1 MRFLVLGVSG
11 MAGHVIALHL
21 KERGHDVVGF
31 SRRRVGFVD
40 SVAGDAMDVAL
51 LERVVREG
59 GFDVVVNAVGVL
71 NEDAEEHRD
80 RAAYLNAYL
89 PHRLA
94 VLTAD
99 LPTRVIHMSTD
110 CVFRGNTGP
119 YTESSFPDGETFYD
133 RSKALGELNDEKN
146 LTLRNSIVGPDVNEG
161 GIGLLNWFMCQE
173 GPVRGFAG
181 AIWTGVTTV
190 ELARAI
196 EAAALEGAVGLVNMV
211 PDEAISKYE
220 LLCLF
225 SEHLRGGRVE
235 IIPSGELSLDKTLV
249 RTSGALSFRA
259 APYED
264 QVREMAAWI
273 RTHSSLYPHYGLDR

>member
-1 MRFLVLGVSG
+1 MRFLVLGASG

-21 KERGHDVVGF
+21 KESGHDVVGF
-31 SRRRVGFVD
+31 SRRRVGFVE
-40 SVAGDAMDVAL
+40 SVAGNAMDAAL
-51 LERVVREG
+51 LEGIVREG
-59 GFDVVVNAVGVL
+59 AFDVVVNAVGVL

-94 VLTAD
+94 ALTAD

-119 YTESSFPDGETFYD
+119 YAESSFPDGDTFYD

-146 LTLRNSIVGPDVNEG
+146 LTLRNSIVGPDINED
-161 GIGLLNWFMCQE
+161 GIGLLNWFMSQE
-173 GPVRGFAG
+173 GPVRGFTG

-196 EAAALEGAVGLVNMV
+196 GAAALEGAAGLVNLV
-211 PDEAISKYE
+211 PDESVSKYE
-220 LLCLF
+220 LLRLF
-225 SEHLRGGRVE
+225 NEHLRGGRVE
-235 IIPSGELSLDKTLV
+235 IVPSGEFSLDKTLV
-249 RTSGALSFRA
+249 RTSNALSFRA

-273 RTHSSLYPHYGLDR
+273 RSHASLYPHYGLDR

>member
-21 KERGHDVVGF
+21 KEHGHDVVGF
-31 SRRRVGFVD
+31 SRRKVGFVE
-40 SVAGDAMDVAL
+40 SVAGDAMDAAL

-94 VLTAD
+94 VLTVD

-119 YTESSFPDGETFYD
+119 YAELSFPDGKTFYD

>member
-1 MRFLVLGVSG
+1 MRFLVLGASG

-21 KERGHDVVGF
+21 KEGGHDVVGF
-31 SRRRVGFVD
+31 SRRKVGFVE
-40 SVAGDAMDVAL
+40 SVAGDAMDAAL
-51 LERVVREG
+51 LEGIVREG
-59 GFDVVVNAVGVL
+59 AFDVVVNAVGVL
-71 NEDAEEHRD
+71 NEDAEERRD

-94 VLTAD
+94 ALTAD

-119 YTESSFPDGETFYD
+119 YAESSFPDGETFYD

-146 LTLRNSIVGPDVNEG
+146 LTLRNSIVGPDVNEA
-161 GIGLLNWFMCQE
+161 GIGLLNWFMRQG
-173 GPVRGFAG
+173 GPVRGFTG

-196 EAAALEGAVGLVNMV
+196 EAAALEGAAGLVNLV
-211 PDEAISKYE
+211 PGEAVSKYE
-220 LLCLF
+220 LLRLF
-225 SEHLRGGRVE
+225 NEHLRGGRVE
-235 IIPSGELSLDKTLV
+235 IVPSGELSLDKTLV
-249 RTSGALSFRA
+249 RTSDALSFHA

-273 RTHSSLYPHYGLDR
+273 RSHASLYPHYGLDR

>member
-1 MRFLVLGVSG
+1 MRFLVLGASG

-31 SRRRVGFVD
+31 SRRRVGFVE
-40 SVAGDAMDVAL
+40 SVAGDAMDAAL

-71 NEDAEEHRD
+71 NRDAEEHRD

-94 VLTAD
+94 ALTAD
-99 LPTRVIHMSTD
+99 LPTRVVHMSTD

-133 RSKALGELNDEKN
+133 RSKALGELVDAKN
-146 LTLRNSIVGPDVNEG
+146 LTLRNSIVGPDVNEE
-161 GIGLLNWFMCQE
+161 GIGLFNWFMRQE
-173 GPVRGFAG
+173 GPVKGFTG
-181 AIWTGVTTV
+181 AIWTGLTTV

-196 EAAALEGAVGLVNMV
+196 EAAALEGATGLVNLV
-211 PDEAISKYE
+211 PDESISKFE
-220 LLCLF
+220 LLRLF
-225 SEHLRGGRVE
+225 NERLRGGRVE
-235 IIPSGELSLDKTLV
+235 IVPSGGLSLDKTLV
-249 RTSGALSFRA
+249 RTSDALSFRA
-259 APYED
+259 APYEE
-264 QVREMAAWI
+264 QVSEMAAWI
-273 RTHSSLYPHYGLDR
+273 RSHADLYPHYGLDR